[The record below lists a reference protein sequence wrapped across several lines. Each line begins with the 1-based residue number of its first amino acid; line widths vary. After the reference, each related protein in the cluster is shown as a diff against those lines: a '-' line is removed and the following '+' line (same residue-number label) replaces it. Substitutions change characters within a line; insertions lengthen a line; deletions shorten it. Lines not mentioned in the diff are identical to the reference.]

1 LLTIAALLLF
11 PSPFSRYTF
20 ASNKNENDMET
31 KLNITKWII
40 VAISA
45 ISSVIVAA
53 VALTEIFQFVNS
65 MNYSSLFDW
74 CGSNFLL

>member
-1 LLTIAALLLF
+1 
-11 PSPFSRYTF
+11 
-20 ASNKNENDMET
+20 MET

-45 ISSVIVAA
+45 ISSVIVAV

>member
-1 LLTIAALLLF
+1 
-11 PSPFSRYTF
+11 
-20 ASNKNENDMET
+20 MET
-31 KLNITKWII
+31 KLNITKWVI

-53 VALTEIFQFVNS
+53 VALTELFQFVNS
-65 MNYSSLFDW
+65 MNYSYLFDW